1 MKVLVTGD
9 PGGNLPA
16 LFKRVAAVNKSNGPF
31 DLLFCV
37 GSFFSHADCKE
48 DAAPVSADAQ
58 AYTSGSKQAPMPT
71 YFIGSF
77 GAGSKEAMLSLSTA
91 SSNIQYLGPSGLK
104 TLQGLNVAF
113 LDGIYNAAAYKQDA
127 QDVGSAAGCRHYT
140 QADVNRLKVQLKSAS
155 GDVDLL
161 LTCEWPEDILLAT
174 PAGSLPEGINKTGSS
189 AVAELAGLARPRYHF
204 AGTKNIFYA
213 RPPYMNTDL
222 GAGAHVTR
230 FIGLASVG
238 NMAKQKSLHALG
250 LVPAASMEIATL
262 QQKPEGTT
270 PSPYEAAAQAK
281 KKRPN
286 EDADGAQDWRWQVN
300 KRPKGASLGTPG
312 VVKDDY
318 KTVFVR
324 NISFKASEAEI
335 TDFFTQAGT
344 VEDVRR
350 GTDDQGRPKGYCHV
364 QFTIDSA
371 VERACRLSGALLLD
385 REVYIDS
392 AANGSRPIAPEPG
405 KPVEGCWFC
414 LSNPSA
420 DTDLVVSIG
429 EECYCAMDKGA
440 INEGH
445 VLLLPIEHYASSLAC
460 SANAWAEMQRYLSA
474 FKACAASQ
482 SKEVIAFERHLSLVK
497 KGGNHCHIN
506 VVSIPASAAP
516 KAKQAFQ
523 QAAQAQGFAFTA
535 LSKAVGKASRSQLQE
550 VVGDSEYF
558 LAILPDGSRL
568 VHPISREERHPLDFG
583 RQVVAQLAGTPD
595 RADWKTCQLEK
606 PQEIAR
612 TEAFKAVFQ
621 PYDVVNS

>member
-1 MKVLVTGD
+1 MARQTDYEGRKIVNMKVLVTGD

-37 GSFFSHADCKE
+37 GSFFSHADSKE

-58 AYTSGSKQAPMPT
+58 AYTSGSKQAPIPT

-91 SSNIQYLGPSGLK
+91 SSNIQYLGTSGLK

-113 LDGIYNAAAYKQDA
+113 FDGIYDAAAYKQDP
-127 QDVGSAAGCRHYT
+127 QDVGSATGCRHYT
-140 QADVNRLKVQLKSAS
+140 QADVNRLKVQLESAS

-161 LTCEWPEDILLAT
+161 LTCEWPQDILLAT
-174 PAGSLPEGINKTGSS
+174 PAGSLPERINKSGSS
-189 AVAELAGLARPRYHF
+189 AVAELAALARPRYHF

-213 RPPYMNTDL
+213 RPPYLNTDL

-238 NMAKQKSLHALG
+238 NVAKQNKSLRAQPHRL
-250 LVPAASMEIATL
+250 MRL
-262 QQKPEGTT
+262 QPKPRRSDPT
-270 PSPYEAAAQAK
+270 
-281 KKRPN
+281 

-300 KRPKGASLGTPG
+300 KRPKGASLGRPG

-335 TDFFTQAGT
+335 IDFFTQAGK

-350 GTDDQGRPKGYCHV
+350 GTDDTGRPKGYCHV

-414 LSNPSA
+414 LSNPTA
-420 DTDLVVSIG
+420 DTDLIVSIG

-482 SKEVIAFERHLSLVK
+482 GKEVIAFERHLSLVK
-497 KGGNHCHIN
+497 KGGNHCHVN
-506 VVSIPASAAP
+506 VVFIPASAAP

-568 VHPISREERHPLDFG
+568 VHPITREERHPLDFG

-606 PQEIAR
+606 PQEITR